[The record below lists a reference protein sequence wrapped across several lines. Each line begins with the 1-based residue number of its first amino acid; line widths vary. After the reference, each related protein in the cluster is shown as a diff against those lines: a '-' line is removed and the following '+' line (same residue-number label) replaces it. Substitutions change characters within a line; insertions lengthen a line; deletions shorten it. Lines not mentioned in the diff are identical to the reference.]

1 MDIEDNNSYKRSLE
15 QSLHEIIEAYFTDI
29 STTEVIKNL
38 YKPDYLAAA
47 IAQWHAQ
54 EHISVIYVDSSY
66 FLQRARVEVTYGRVL
81 DALATY
87 EHRSEDWLMLDRLA
101 KTAVLAERDTDKR
114 EQAFG
119 YGMTENWSDVLAFLS
134 KQCEHYRITVMPE
147 TAYARLRVTLVLLD
161 ASEIYYFLLP
171 HGRD

>member
-1 MDIEDNNSYKRSLE
+1 MDIKNNDSYKRSLE
-15 QSLHEIIEAYFTDI
+15 QSLHEIIETYLADI
-29 STTEVIKNL
+29 YLTEVIKHL
-38 YKPDYLAAA
+38 HDPDDLAAK

-54 EHISVIYVDSSY
+54 EPISVIYVDSSY
-66 FLQRARVEVTYGRVL
+66 FLQRAQVEVTYDRVL

-87 EHRSEDWLMLDRLA
+87 QHRSEDWLMLDQLA
-101 KTAVLAERDTDKR
+101 HTAVLAERDPAKR

-119 YGMTENWSDVLAFLS
+119 YGMTENWSDVLVFLS
-134 KQCEHYRITVMPE
+134 KQCEYYRITVMPE

-171 HGRD
+171 RMRD